1 MQAYLLLCIAAL
13 LIVVLVELIQSRKR
27 QEDIAAHHIKQMR
40 ALYQENHAL
49 ENKAQAITS
58 QYEQECG

>member
-1 MQAYLLLCIAAL
+1 MQAYLLLGIAAI

-27 QEDIAAHHIKQMR
+27 QEAIAAHHIKQMR

-49 ENKAQAITS
+49 ENKAQEMVAN
-58 QYEQECG
+58 YE